1 MKNVSFFLSFFLSM
15 MVISTT
21 ALSTEPSAVFDGEVS
36 VPNPWNIAVGFKFT
50 GDKCSISAREVSGGL
65 QVASSFWDG
74 ENYADQGAIRGR
86 TFYLGE
92 YESGKA
98 FILQTH
104 DEKPVSLTLTGL
116 DADTVLDKKGE
127 RKNRKWQRE
136 CLILHE

>member
-1 MKNVSFFLSFFLSM
+1 MKSVSFFLSVLLSM

-21 ALSTEPSAVFDGEVS
+21 ALSTEPSTVFDGEVT
-36 VPNPWNIAVGFKFT
+36 VPNPWNIAVGLKFT
-50 GDKCSISAREVSGGL
+50 GEKCSISIREISGGL
-65 QVASSFWDG
+65 QVESSFWDG
-74 ENYADQGAIRGR
+74 EKYADQGAIRGR

-116 DADTVLDKKGE
+116 DADTVIDKKGE
-127 RKNRKWQRE
+127 LKNRKWQRE
-136 CLILHE
+136 CIILPK